1 MTRPYIGWYD
11 KLQNLFPIK
20 RKSFQRK
27 TKLKVTP
34 HIYSSIRFVVETAF
48 ISEQI
53 A

>member
-1 MTRPYIGWYD
+1 MISC
-11 KLQNLFPIK
+11 KIFFQLNVK
-20 RKSFQRK
+20 QRK
-27 TKLKVTP
+27 TKVKFTL